1 MATAERLSSALVDRY
16 RIERDLGASQWV
28 DDGIVVIQN
37 LHVLDFCHKL

>member
-1 MATAERLSSALVDRY
+1 MATAERLSAALVDR
-16 RIERDLGASQWV
+16 IEPDSGARQWV